1 MTVADRSL
9 TLLRSMMHLRPA
21 AALAFLVLAVS
32 GCAPAE
38 TDAPPS
44 GGSTNASPAAAPR
57 GAPDAATAGES
68 AEHADD
74 AIEDAGWPADVRA
87 EIDASL
93 AELFGTFESPRYERL
108 DAWGEIGFDPSIDA
122 YSGGGDAA
130 AVREEFARSAST
142 RWMTELEHVRRGDF
156 QSVHLPEYALDLLI
170 EIHEL
175 GRKTPLAERDE
186 ALRRFVEAKIVDWYP
201 TLAEARSIYHVHCET
216 CHGAEG
222 RGDGPTAFGH
232 DPRPRDFTSGTFKF
246 TSRVS
251 RAKPT
256 RADLLRTLSEGLNGT
271 GMASYGGLSRA
282 ELEGAIDWV
291 RWLALRAAVERELVA
306 TYEVDGEISEDA
318 AHEAYAS
325 AWDAWLS
332 AESRAVPVPTP
343 TPQATPERI
352 ARGRELF
359 VDPKK
364 GNCAQ
369 CHGESGRGDGPA
381 SYTLEPGGVKK
392 PIVDDWGHPIR
403 PRDLVEG
410 KFRGGRKPEDVYRRI
425 HAGINGTPMPAL
437 GDSKDA
443 NGAPLLSEDE
453 LWDLVFY
460 ALSLKP

>member
-1 MTVADRSL
+1 MT
-9 TLLRSMMHLRPA
+9 HLRPA
-21 AALAFLVLAVS
+21 AALAFLLLATLA
-32 GCAPAE
+32 CAPSE
-38 TDAPPS
+38 PDARS
-44 GGSTNASPAAAPR
+44 SSGSTQTPATLPAHGSQPGDESR
-57 GAPDAATAGES
+57 DKTGGNGGAPTEPT
-68 AEHADD
+68 DD
-74 AIEDAGWPADVRA
+74 ATDGTGLPAEVRA
-87 EIDASL
+87 AIDASL
-93 AELFGTFESPRYERL
+93 AELFGTFENPRYERL
-108 DAWGEIGFDPSIDA
+108 DSWGEIGFDPSIDA
-122 YSGGGDAA
+122 YSSAGAASSGDATA
-130 AVREEFARSAST
+130 AREEFARSAST

-156 QSVHLPEYALDLLI
+156 QSVHLPEYALALLI

-186 ALRRFVEAKIVDWYP
+186 ALRGFVEAKIVDWYP
-201 TLAEARSIYHVHCET
+201 TLAEARSIYHVHCES
-216 CHGAEG
+216 CHGAQG
-222 RGDGPTAFGH
+222 RGDGPTSFGH

-256 RADLLRTLSEGLNGT
+256 RADLLRTLSEGLAGT

-291 RWLALRAAVERELVA
+291 RWLALRAAVERELLA
-306 TYEVDGEISEDA
+306 TYEIDGEISEDA

-343 TPQATPERI
+343 TPTVTPERV

-359 VDPKK
+359 LDPKK

-381 SYTLEPGGVKK
+381 SYTLEPGGVKQS
-392 PIVDDWGHPIR
+392 IVDDWGHPIR

-425 HAGINGTPMPAL
+425 YAGINGTPMPAL

-453 LWDLVFY
+453 LWDLAFF